1 MAQFDV
7 YANTNTQTK
16 ERVPYLL
23 DIQHDLLDDL
33 STRVVIPLV
42 VGMKPVTHLNLL
54 FVIDGQKVILSTA
67 EILDTYIYEVGL
79 KRSRFGI
86 GAAAGLFKATIGIT
100 LLLTVNWASRKFTP
114 EGRGI
119 F

>member
-67 EILDTYIYEVGL
+67 EMAGVPLRLLGEKVTSLEQ
-79 KRSRFGI
+79 SRQEI
-86 GAAAGLFKATIGIT
+86 IAAVDFLIT
-100 LLLTVNWASRKFTP
+100 GF
-114 EGRGI
+114 
-119 F
+119 

>member
-1 MAQFDV
+1 MI
-7 YANTNTQTK
+7 N
-16 ERVPYLL
+16 
-23 DIQHDLLDDL
+23 
-33 STRVVIPLV
+33 
-42 VGMKPVTHLNLL
+42 
-54 FVIDGQKVILSTA
+54 STA

-79 KRSRFGI
+79 KRSKFGL

-100 LLLTVNWASRKFTP
+100 LLLTVNWASKKLTP

>member
-7 YANTNTQTK
+7 YTNVNTQTK

-54 FVIDGQKVILSTA
+54 FVIDGQKVTLSTA
-67 EILDTYIYEVGL
+67 EMAGVPLRLLGAKVTSLEQ
-79 KRSRFGI
+79 SRQEI
-86 GAAAGLFKATIGIT
+86 IAAVDFLIT
-100 LLLTVNWASRKFTP
+100 GF
-114 EGRGI
+114 
-119 F
+119 